1 MIDLK
6 RNKAKE
12 KNIHIGT
19 HTTKGLERNVI
30 EQGLPLGS
38 ETGVGRSEAETFTV
52 YFTCLDYSN
61 LPRNI
66 FYFVNNNDK

>member
-1 MIDLK
+1 M
-6 RNKAKE
+6 
-12 KNIHIGT
+12 
-19 HTTKGLERNVI
+19 I